1 MPLGPDLNKFIK
13 VFNLPIRDYTRL
25 SVRDTQ
31 SAIED
36 YLDSLSSDADA
47 RKLQAKNNF
56 PKLLAQYKKEGKVKR
71 VPTEKGGF
79 KKDPT
84 APKPAPPKPKPKKSP
99 PPKPTSKAKETLKE
113 IREKIPSEKP
123 PRKSKPTAT
132 KPPPKTKTPPPT
144 ATKATPKP
152 KPKEKAPSKSP
163 FERDPEKLDKREYGS
178 LNDRQ
183 KAILDKYHSQLES
196 NKPKVK
202 VRTFKQDQVKSSKLR
217 KADQRTIKIIRTPK
231 PILSTPTIKERDK
244 DEAQR
249 KLEMSQAVNLT
260 IDNLIDNT
268 LVLTGNLEKETFIGG
283 ENKPEFLFINGKPK
297 RLRGKFGYPYRQN
310 LRGMLP
316 PPRVGQMKDK
326 ELIQTALG
334 IMSGLGKEKKDNKEQ
349 ELRRRLAEVKGEY
362 PVSLIDEIDR
372 FRNPLQFARIR
383 KDQKSEDEN
392 PLGDTYEDMLEDRM
406 RNIRIKARNMGKRE
420 EMVKDNDSTAL
431 GYSYKRVFPKG
442 KRFTLEEMISELGVG
457 MGAGY

>member
-84 APKPAPPKPKPKKSP
+84 APKPKPPATKTKPKPPPKPTPDAKERVKTIRKKIPEKSPPKPPPKTPPPSPKPKPKPKTP
-99 PPKPTSKAKETLKE
+99 PPSPKP
-113 IREKIPSEKP
+113 KP
-123 PRKSKPTAT
+123 KP
-132 KPPPKTKTPPPT
+132 KTPPPT
-144 ATKATPKP
+144 ATPKP

-217 KADQRTIKIIRTPK
+217 KADQRTIKIIYRPK

-310 LRGMLP
+310 LRGMGQSIAFNPQTGQIGENLNRGMSPFTEKILP
-316 PPRVGQMKDK
+316 Q
-326 ELIQTALG
+326 
-334 IMSGLGKEKKDNKEQ
+334 
-349 ELRRRLAEVKGEY
+349 
-362 PVSLIDEIDR
+362 
-372 FRNPLQFARIR
+372 
-383 KDQKSEDEN
+383 
-392 PLGDTYEDMLEDRM
+392 
-406 RNIRIKARNMGKRE
+406 NI
-420 EMVKDNDSTAL
+420 
-431 GYSYKRVFPKG
+431 SYKDMMNDNVYADLHEYM
-442 KRFTLEEMISELGVG
+442 TDSDSD
-457 MGAGY
+457 